1 MNTTI
6 PANCAKIAPKKTTE
20 SAKTAAAA
28 AFAETGSRAIFA
40 PTATLAPKNT
50 TDAAR
55 TRITAIFAGSGFVK
69 TVISVTTKA
78 TYTSDYTISKEYAK
92 QLIEQGYLAEV
103 APKEEKPFVNVFD
116 EIDALIAKY
125 TEDLN
130 DLSNTKGEIPD
141 VIKLENKTVL
151 LNLIKVLNHLA
162 SLKK

>member
-1 MNTTI
+1 MT
-6 PANCAKIAPKKTTE
+6 KILKVIKPFYVMEIGDTFE
-20 SAKTAAAA
+20 LSQD
-28 AFAETGSRAIFA
+28 GSVYSSVFSEVFD
-40 PTATLAPKNT
+40 NQ
-50 TDAAR
+50 TDN
-55 TRITAIFAGSGFVK
+55 G
-69 TVISVTTKA
+69 VTTKA

-130 DLSNTKGEIPD
+130 NLSNTKGEIPD
-141 VIKLENKTVL
+141 VIKLENTTVL

>member
-1 MNTTI
+1 MT
-6 PANCAKIAPKKTTE
+6 KILKVIKPFYVMEIGDTFE
-20 SAKTAAAA
+20 LSQD
-28 AFAETGSRAIFA
+28 GSVYSSVFSEVFD
-40 PTATLAPKNT
+40 NQ
-50 TDAAR
+50 TDN
-55 TRITAIFAGSGFVK
+55 G
-69 TVISVTTKA
+69 VTTKA

-92 QLIEQGYLAEV
+92 QLIEQGYLTEV
-103 APKEEKPFVNVFD
+103 APKEEKPFINVFD

>member
-1 MNTTI
+1 MT
-6 PANCAKIAPKKTTE
+6 KILKVIKPFYVMEVDDTFE
-20 SAKTAAAA
+20 LSQDGNVYSSV
-28 AFAETGSRAIFA
+28 FSEVFD
-40 PTATLAPKNT
+40 NQ
-50 TDAAR
+50 TDN
-55 TRITAIFAGSGFVK
+55 G
-69 TVISVTTKA
+69 VTTKA

-116 EIDALIAKY
+116 EIDTLIAKY

-130 DLSNTKGEIPD
+130 NLSNIKGEIPD
-141 VIKLENKTVL
+141 VIKLENTTVL

>member
-1 MNTTI
+1 MT
-6 PANCAKIAPKKTTE
+6 KILKVIKPFYVMEIGDTFELSQDGTVYSSVFNE
-20 SAKTAAAA
+20 V
-28 AFAETGSRAIFA
+28 FD
-40 PTATLAPKNT
+40 NQ
-50 TDAAR
+50 TDN
-55 TRITAIFAGSGFVK
+55 G
-69 TVISVTTKA
+69 VTTKA

-130 DLSNTKGEIPD
+130 NLSNTEGEIPD
-141 VIKLENKTVL
+141 VIKLENTTVL

>member
-1 MNTTI
+1 MT
-6 PANCAKIAPKKTTE
+6 KILKVIKPFYVMEIGDTFELSQDGTVYSSVFNE
-20 SAKTAAAA
+20 V
-28 AFAETGSRAIFA
+28 FD
-40 PTATLAPKNT
+40 NQ
-50 TDAAR
+50 TDN
-55 TRITAIFAGSGFVK
+55 G
-69 TVISVTTKA
+69 VTTKA

-130 DLSNTKGEIPD
+130 NLSNTKGEIPD
-141 VIKLENKTVL
+141 VIKLENTTVL

>member
-1 MNTTI
+1 MT
-6 PANCAKIAPKKTTE
+6 KILKVIKPFYVMEVGDTFELSQDGTVYSSVFNE
-20 SAKTAAAA
+20 V
-28 AFAETGSRAIFA
+28 FD
-40 PTATLAPKNT
+40 NQ
-50 TDAAR
+50 TDN
-55 TRITAIFAGSGFVK
+55 G
-69 TVISVTTKA
+69 VTTKA

-130 DLSNTKGEIPD
+130 NLSNTKGEIPD
-141 VIKLENKTVL
+141 VIKLENTTVL

>member
-1 MNTTI
+1 MT
-6 PANCAKIAPKKTTE
+6 KILKVIKPFYVMEIGDTFE
-20 SAKTAAAA
+20 LSQD
-28 AFAETGSRAIFA
+28 GSVYSSVFSEVFD
-40 PTATLAPKNT
+40 NQ
-50 TDAAR
+50 TDD
-55 TRITAIFAGSGFVK
+55 G
-69 TVISVTTKA
+69 VTTKA

-130 DLSNTKGEIPD
+130 NLSNTKGEIPD
-141 VIKLENKTVL
+141 VIKLENTTVL

>member
-1 MNTTI
+1 MT
-6 PANCAKIAPKKTTE
+6 KILKVIKPFYVMEVGDTFE
-20 SAKTAAAA
+20 LSQD
-28 AFAETGSRAIFA
+28 GSVYSSVFSEVFD
-40 PTATLAPKNT
+40 NQ
-50 TDAAR
+50 TDN
-55 TRITAIFAGSGFVK
+55 G
-69 TVISVTTKA
+69 VTTKA

-130 DLSNTKGEIPD
+130 NLSNTKGEIPD
-141 VIKLENKTVL
+141 VIKLENTTVL

>member
-1 MNTTI
+1 MT
-6 PANCAKIAPKKTTE
+6 KILKVIKPFYVMEIGDTFE
-20 SAKTAAAA
+20 LSQD
-28 AFAETGSRAIFA
+28 GSVYSSVFSEVFD
-40 PTATLAPKNT
+40 NQ
-50 TDAAR
+50 TDN
-55 TRITAIFAGSGFVK
+55 G
-69 TVISVTTKA
+69 VTTKA

>member
-1 MNTTI
+1 MT
-6 PANCAKIAPKKTTE
+6 KILKVIKPFYVMEIDDTFE
-20 SAKTAAAA
+20 LSQD
-28 AFAETGSRAIFA
+28 GSVYSSVFSEVFD
-40 PTATLAPKNT
+40 NQ
-50 TDAAR
+50 TDN
-55 TRITAIFAGSGFVK
+55 G
-69 TVISVTTKA
+69 VTTKA

-103 APKEEKPFVNVFD
+103 SPKEEKPFVNVFD

-130 DLSNTKGEIPD
+130 NLSNTKGEIPD
-141 VIKLENKTVL
+141 VIKLENTTVL